1 MIQPVIFKSK
11 VVLVEM
17 SSYRAPSL
25 QPLILGSSN
34 DSRKFE
40 MQSWRGEPYD
50 GSALSKGPDRKS
62 EDRTVMTEPISGVGS
77 ILAINGGSS
86 TLKFA
91 LFRVG
96 VTPVRELS
104 GSIDRMGSPEGTITW
119 AREGTGTVE
128 RRTLKVPDHVASIE
142 PPLACIKDRMWT
154 I

>member
-1 MIQPVIFKSK
+1 
-11 VVLVEM
+11 
-17 SSYRAPSL
+17 
-25 QPLILGSSN
+25 
-34 DSRKFE
+34 

-104 GSIDRMGSPEGTITW
+104 GSIDRIGSPEGTITW

-142 PPLACIKDRMWT
+142 PLLACIKDRMWS